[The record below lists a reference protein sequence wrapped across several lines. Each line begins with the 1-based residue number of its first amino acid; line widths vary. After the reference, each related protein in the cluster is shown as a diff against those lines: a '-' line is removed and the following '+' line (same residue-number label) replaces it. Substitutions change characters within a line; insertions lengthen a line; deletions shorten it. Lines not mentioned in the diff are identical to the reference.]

1 MSWEGQAERAL
12 EVISDLSP
20 LYKTGPFISKDSSP
34 SERLSFPSRELH
46 HTQPDSVLLMRELPM
61 KEGAA
66 DKPCP
71 AQCLGHKR
79 CDPSGSEEGQCAP
92 GIWCPSVR
100 RSLAR
105 YSLGAHKE
113 LDRTER
119 LPLPLLLIDLKILR
133 RKSLLST
140 HTVSVFGT
148 SLMLHFSSYCK
159 YTLHYAMLPAAASS
173 GLISQTQ
180 LLTPC

>member
-105 YSLGAHKE
+105 YSPGAHKE

-119 LPLPLLLIDLKILR
+119 LALR
-133 RKSLLST
+133 FYTSLVQSRPRNYLEEQSPSPPIGFPTRTSTHPMTQRKSNPPN
-140 HTVSVFGT
+140 V
-148 SLMLHFSSYCK
+148 LM
-159 YTLHYAMLPAAASS
+159 
-173 GLISQTQ
+173 
-180 LLTPC
+180 